1 MNIAIVKLFYVYNIW
16 RPLKMYKS
24 HFLDATARS
33 VQHMAVYV
41 QLCPV
46 TSLHVSKY
54 IKLCYCCG
62 SFFPL
67 K

>member
-1 MNIAIVKLFYVYNIW
+1 MNIAVVTFFSVYNIW

-24 HFLDATARS
+24 HFLDAAARS

-54 IKLCYCCG
+54 IKPCYCCV
-62 SFFPL
+62 FFFL
-67 K
+67 S